1 MPLPDPLATVYI
13 VYGSD
18 LKGPFVA
25 VLHYFQVGTFTI
37 DQAAAESLAEVVDN
51 GPGANLKDCIS
62 ADCEYTETVAYINT
76 GGVVYSARSNTSAAV
91 GNISGQSMPDYA
103 AAVIQK
109 RTMVG
114 GKTGRGRWYLGC
126 CPEEFNDTGKLNS
139 SAHVNYDTWGASAIS
154 DAVAATGT
162 WRAGHLSR
170 KDDTCVRIT
179 SWVTAPNFGTRRKRR
194 LRSLGF

>member
-1 MPLPDPLATVYI
+1 MPLPDPLATAYI

-25 VLHYFQVGTFTI
+25 VLHYFQVGTFTV
-37 DQAAAESLAEVVDN
+37 DLTAVEQLAEQLDN

-62 ADCEYTETVAYINT
+62 ADCEYTETVVYGNT
-76 GGVVYSARSNTSAAV
+76 GGVVYSARNNTSTGN
-91 GNISGQSMPDYA
+91 GNISGQSMPDYVA
-103 AAVIQK
+103 AIVQK

-114 GKTGRGRWYLGC
+114 GRRGRGRWYLGC

-139 SAHVNYDTWGASAIS
+139 SAVVAYNAWGASAIS
-154 DAVAATGT
+154 DAVTTAGT

-170 KDDTCVRIT
+170 ADVTCVRIN
-179 SWVTAPNFGTRRKRR
+179 SWITAPNFATRRKRR
-194 LRSLGF
+194 LRSIGF